1 MTNTSGPLEL
11 SDNPSRAQYKPD
23 SAVTDG
29 NAEDDSLQVYGGAK
43 LIEDQPRNRKRGGM
57 DTELLVNNTDSDT
70 DDGRLRHREQGD
82 NSDEGLLS
90 PKKVSIQHNKHLDF
104 IFIYIAFPGFV
115 MVHIKRVAHF

>member
-70 DDGRLRHREQGD
+70 EDGRLRHRDQGD

-90 PKKVSIQHNKHLDF
+90 PKKVSI
-104 IFIYIAFPGFV
+104 
-115 MVHIKRVAHF
+115 